1 MSHTNH
7 TKGVFYAVIAAIMW
21 GVLAI
26 ALKVALKDLNSETIV
41 WTRFAIAFLILLT
54 YMVIKQRSALSIFWH
69 PPLKLI
75 IATVCLGF
83 NYYGYMKGLEYT
95 TPGNAQVFIQL
106 GPVVFAMAGIYI
118 FKEKINWKHILGFVV
133 VLLGLGLFYWEQ
145 LYAMTNQKN
154 YSIGILWV
162 IAGAVSWAVYAIY
175 QKNLSHKTSTN
186 QLNIFIY
193 GLCTLLFAPL
203 PKYSGLLHLDWVAW
217 LLILFLGINTVVAY
231 GAIAI
236 AFRHLDS
243 SKVSIIITMNPL
255 LTFALMYIFGKMNVT
270 WIASEHFSI
279 VSIVGAVL
287 SLGGAVFVILFT
299 RKE

>member
-1 MSHTNH
+1 
-7 TKGVFYAVIAAIMW
+7 
-21 GVLAI
+21 
-26 ALKVALKDLNSETIV
+26 
-41 WTRFAIAFLILLT
+41 
-54 YMVIKQRSALSIFWH
+54 
-69 PPLKLI
+69 
-75 IATVCLGF
+75 
-83 NYYGYMKGLEYT
+83 
-95 TPGNAQVFIQL
+95 
-106 GPVVFAMAGIYI
+106 
-118 FKEKINWKHILGFVV
+118 
-133 VLLGLGLFYWEQ
+133 LLGLGLFYWEQ